1 MCSGR
6 SSTKDYIIAS
16 RDGMGSRSLP
26 FAKTSREPR
35 GRTSGAPLRYLSIS
49 RNVYSKNCTL
59 RMGDAC
65 IAPAYVHTNDVGQ
78 ALGRLVMLGYALP
91 LRGAS
96 TCILST
102 RLSSWVLTTLGYGI
116 SHLGVGFVLI
126 CFQHLS
132 APNTATLRLP
142 LAR

>member
-1 MCSGR
+1 
-6 SSTKDYIIAS
+6 
-16 RDGMGSRSLP
+16 
-26 FAKTSREPR
+26 
-35 GRTSGAPLRYLSIS
+35 
-49 RNVYSKNCTL
+49 
-59 RMGDAC
+59 
-65 IAPAYVHTNDVGQ
+65 
-78 ALGRLVMLGYALP
+78 MLGYALP